1 MFILDF
7 CLGVVGKTMP
17 QLNVYFFALPLKL
30 VLGSILLAM
39 LLYSSAELLADLIA
53 NVVDYLSLVLSNHGK

>member
-1 MFILDF
+1 
-7 CLGVVGKTMP
+7 MP